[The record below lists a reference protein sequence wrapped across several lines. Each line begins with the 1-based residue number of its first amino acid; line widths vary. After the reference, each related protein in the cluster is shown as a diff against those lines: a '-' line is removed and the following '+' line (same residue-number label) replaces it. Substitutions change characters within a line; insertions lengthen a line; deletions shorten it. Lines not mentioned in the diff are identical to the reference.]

1 MSKQHREKMAGELRA
16 AALQW
21 RHCPFGLH
29 TLLTASSNRRKNSSP
44 PQALGVPYIY
54 ITMLREPFDRML
66 SWFAYCNKYS
76 PNKCNAGK
84 DYMVKGQG
92 NSAVTKFYSNRRRL
106 YEEGARA
113 YGASADSTPP
123 SGTFHPNNV
132 EYRLD
137 DNYQVPSH
145 IGRKKCLSSL
155 AN

>member
-1 MSKQHREKMAGELRA
+1 MSKQHREKMAGELRS

-29 TLLTASSNRRKNSSP
+29 TLLGASSSGSGSNGRNGGKKNSSP
-44 PQALGVPYIY
+44 LQAPGAPYIY

-84 DYMVKGQG
+84 DFMAKGQG
-92 NSAVTKFYSNRRRL
+92 SSAVSKFYSNRKRL
-106 YEEGARA
+106 CEEGARA
-113 YGASADSTPP
+113 YGASADATPP
-123 SGTFHPNNV
+123 SGTFHPNNL

-137 DNYQVPSH
+137 DNYQV
-145 IGRKKCLSSL
+145 LF
-155 AN
+155 N